1 MLLLCLL
8 ATPVSAQISVAPRT
22 SITFT
27 QGSTSRSLPATANTK
42 VSNAI
47 VNGNTRYQVGGSW
60 VQFPLSGGDVVTRW
74 NLSTCPSKPA
84 PLTRHA
90 DCPSGTS
97 GDGWEQTADWTSAP
111 APTCWTLGR
120 YLPTDPPEGAC
131 AALPPPSGGLN
142 IDLSYVDTS
151 SPQYAQFKSFVDA
164 AVAGNPGY
172 GFQATDAAYLY
183 RITHDSRYA
192 TLAVTM
198 ADQQV
203 AAAETAIASG
213 RNPEVAGDSYYSSGD
228 MIGDVA
234 IVYAWCGDFMTA
246 TQRSR
251 WSAYASQTVFNIW
264 HPEQAAWGGRSAPWS
279 GWAVNDPANNY
290 YYKFLRATMFWALA
304 SDDSNL
310 LDYLRTDRLQ
320 LLTSFMAT
328 VPGGGSLEG
337 TGYGTSHMM
346 LFELYQVWKDSGQG
360 DLATLNTHL
369 ANSLRFWVAATMPT
383 LDKFAPIGD
392 QARVSEPQ
400 IYDYQR
406 RLVVEGYHLT
416 ADAEAANEAAWWLNS
431 IANGYADHGLMQN
444 GFNSRFN
451 LVPVASADAPS
462 VLTFRAPEVGLTVG
476 RTSWSTD
483 ATWFG
488 VVMGLY
494 DQSHAH
500 QEQGGF
506 TLYRNTWLAVT
517 NNIWSHSGINQS
529 TIDKNVIRFERNG
542 VQPQRS
548 CDTCKVNVTSYTTGP
563 SGEFHITGDLT
574 GMYAS
579 GAGVMRWIRTVDFV
593 GGIATISD
601 DVQTSSGTSATF
613 QLNVPTQPTIIGN
626 VITAGALKA
635 TVLNPDGAAISTLD
649 MRTVNVP
656 GYGNDYNAGW
666 RVDVACNAG
675 CRIELRAN

>member
-1 MLLLCLL
+1 
-8 ATPVSAQISVAPRT
+8 
-22 SITFT
+22 
-27 QGSTSRSLPATANTK
+27 
-42 VSNAI
+42 
-47 VNGNTRYQVGGSW
+47 
-60 VQFPLSGGDVVTRW
+60 
-74 NLSTCPSKPA
+74 
-84 PLTRHA
+84 
-90 DCPSGTS
+90 
-97 GDGWEQTADWTSAP
+97 
-111 APTCWTLGR
+111 
-120 YLPTDPPEGAC
+120 
-131 AALPPPSGGLN
+131 
-142 IDLSYVDTS
+142 
-151 SPQYAQFKSFVDA
+151 VDA

-234 IVYAWCGDFMTA
+234 IVYAWCSDFMTA

-304 SDDSNL
+304 SNDSNL
-310 LDYLRTDRLQ
+310 LDYLRTDRLP

-563 SGEFHITGDLT
+563 SGEFHITGDLA

-579 GAGVMRWIRTVDFV
+579 GAGVARWVRTVDFV

-601 DVQTSSGTSATF
+601 DVQTSVGTSATF
-613 QLNVPTQPTIIGN
+613 QLNVPTQPTIAGN

-675 CRIELRAN
+675 CKVELISAR